1 MSRAARW
8 GATIGAAAL
17 AALATA
23 APASARLRWSSCGD
37 VEVECAAV
45 RVPLDRSGATP
56 GSVRLRVARYAP
68 PSRRPTLLY
77 LSGGPGGAGVQEFSD
92 VLFEVGGLSRR
103 FDLVSF
109 DQRGTGE
116 SGLLRCRALER
127 DERLRSTAA
136 GADCARRLG
145 ARRAFYTTRDSVEDI
160 EAIRQALGVPKLTLF
175 GISYG
180 TKLALAYARA
190 HPDHVERIALDSVL
204 DPDDADT
211 FGREPYQAMAQT
223 LVALCPA
230 HCTGV
235 SADPAGDL
243 ARLADRLRAAPMHGV
258 TYGMRGRR
266 HAGTLTA
273 LALSDLMFDSD
284 YNPAIR
290 AGIPVGVRAA
300 LDHGDAAPLLRL
312 IDAASDLSALPAPRI
327 FSAAR
332 YATVCEETPLP
343 WPHGAPFGDRARSAG
358 EQAAALGPGA
368 FFPFAYAEAKADE
381 IDLCL
386 HWPEAS
392 APPPTGG
399 AYPPV
404 PALVLQGGED
414 LRTPPAGS
422 ARVAAE
428 LGAQRVVVPGV
439 GHAVVGGDPSR
450 CGIRRLFAF
459 LRGRPASARCPRV
472 PTEVPV
478 TSVPPTSLRQLAAAA
493 GVPGR
498 AGRTVAALD
507 VTLDDLTFA
516 LSPAVGSP
524 LAGGGLRGGTFRL
537 RRRAIVLDGLQ
548 VVPGVHVSGLLPR
561 HGSARLRI
569 AGAHA
574 ARGTVRISPSGA
586 VRGRLGGR
594 RVRGRLRAGP
604 PRPVAS
610 GARVV
615 AKTTQFRRRA
625 ALSSVRRPA

>member
-1 MSRAARW
+1 
-8 GATIGAAAL
+8 
-17 AALATA
+17 
-23 APASARLRWSSCGD
+23 
-37 VEVECAAV
+37 
-45 RVPLDRSGATP
+45 
-56 GSVRLRVARYAP
+56 
-68 PSRRPTLLY
+68 
-77 LSGGPGGAGVQEFSD
+77 
-92 VLFEVGGLSRR
+92 VLFEVAALSKR
-103 FDLVSF
+103 FDLFSY

-116 SGLLRCRALER
+116 SGLLRCKALER

-160 EAIRQALGVPKLTLF
+160 EAIRQALGVEKLTLF

-204 DPDDADT
+204 DPDDADA
-211 FGREPYQAMAQT
+211 FGREPYQSMAQT
-223 LVALCPA
+223 LAALCPA
-230 HCTGV
+230 HCRGV

-243 ARLADRLRAAPMHGV
+243 ARLADRLRAAPLHGL

-312 IDAASDLSALPAPRI
+312 IDAAAQLAELPSARI

-343 WPHGAPFGDRARSAG
+343 WVRGAPFGDRSRSAS
-358 EQAAALGPGA
+358 EAAAALGPGA

-399 AYPPV
+399 AYPKV

-414 LRTPPAGS
+414 LRTPPPGS
-422 ARVAAE
+422 ARLAAA

-459 LRGRPASARCPRV
+459 LRGKPASAPCPRV
-472 PTEVPV
+472 PTEVPA
-478 TSVPPTSLRQLAAAA
+478 TGVPPTSLGQLTPAA
-493 GVPGR
+493 GVRGR

-537 RRRAIVLDGLQ
+537 GRRSIVLDGLQ
-548 VVPGVHVSGLLPR
+548 VVPGVRVSGRLPR
-561 HGSARLRI
+561 HGSARLRVS
-569 AGAHA
+569 GAHA
-574 ARGTVRISPSGA
+574 ARGTVTIASSGA
-586 VRGRLGGR
+586 LRGRLGGR